1 MGVKLLSKNEISA
14 QKAKAQGRDI
24 QEGVKIATRVDGL
37 RELWSKTEQDFEL
50 YKTSTLAAIQEEIIN
65 LSNKKETLIGEVR
78 QMQSKYDSLM
88 PDIATKR
95 TELAQFEK
103 SLTSWDKKLEKR
115 EEASLLA
122 ELDVS
127 EAVKIAEDARE
138 RAENDERISAN
149 LLKQANEKKELAQKA
164 LISARNIESTAE
176 KEKKEIEQS
185 LLLREMSIKAQEQEL
200 LTNQMNL
207 ASDRKLLS
215 IEKIKVADMR
225 ATVQR
230 SIERLREG
238 RLA

>member
-1 MGVKLLSKNEISA
+1 MSVKLL
-14 QKAKAQGRDI
+14 QKSELDALKSKAQGREI
-24 QEGVKIATRVDGL
+24 SEGVKIATRVDGL
-37 RELWSKTEQDFEL
+37 RELWSKTEQDFEH
-50 YKTSTLAAIQEEIIN
+50 YKTSTLAAIQEEIVN
-65 LSNKKETLIGEVR
+65 LSNKKEQLSGELK
-78 QMQSKYDSLM
+78 QMQSKYDALM

-115 EEASLLA
+115 EEESLLA
-122 ELDVS
+122 EIDVA
-127 EAVKIAEDARE
+127 EALKKANDAKE

-149 LLKQANEKKELAQKA
+149 LLKQANEKKELAEKA

-207 ASDRKLLS
+207 ASDRKVLA
-215 IEKIKVADMR
+215 IEKIRVNDMR
-225 ATVQR
+225 QTVQR
-230 SIERLREG
+230 SLDRLKAG